1 MEDCVDVV
9 VVLAVLEEVL
19 AGERGLVCEERDLD
33 RANRRVECG
42 RRSGIGLAGVLGG
55 HCGQVSYPLTAR
67 ATSEGRARSWSV
79 FWDMDTPLEC
89 CDSMGW
95 SLRSKLKRN
104 VMSRDVNLALIYLV
118 FKDVV

>member
-1 MEDCVDVV
+1 MEDCVDIV

-55 HCGQVSYPLTAR
+55 HDGQVSYRLTAR
-67 ATSEGRARSWSV
+67 ATSEGRARSWGV
-79 FWDMDTPLEC
+79 FGDMDTPLEC
-89 CDSMGW
+89 CDFNGLV
-95 SLRSKLKRN
+95 SLIKARKKRH
-104 VMSRDVNLALIYLV
+104 VTWY
-118 FKDVV
+118 